1 MPDSPSKEPPVRNPS
16 ICLTLRCTVVAGLF
30 GLATAHAASLGT
42 SGYSQNFDAMG
53 TTGTAAP
60 IDWTV
65 YTGASGTSNTTWS
78 TTIPGSGVA
87 AMVPTTAALTAT
99 TTPNGTNNN
108 GFNAALSASATSD
121 RVLATS
127 PTQVSGAALQVVL
140 TNDTG
145 AAVDSLSV
153 GYDTVRFTSVSTA
166 NELPGYWLF
175 YSLDNT
181 TWTNVSSLNPTIA
194 TVPNTVG
201 VTSTAGSF
209 SLGASVAP
217 GASIELRWVD
227 DNAVQTSPDQIIGLN
242 NVVVAAVP
250 EADGFALALAGLAFT
265 GLLAAR
271 RRKA

>member
-1 MPDSPSKEPPVRNPS
+1 MRDSPSKEPPVRTQPIS
-16 ICLTLRCTVVAGLF
+16 LTLRCTVLAGLF
-30 GLATAHAASLGT
+30 GIATAHAASLGA
-42 SGYSQNFDAMG
+42 SGYSQDFDSMG

-87 AMVPTTAALTAT
+87 AMVATTAALTAT
-99 TTPNGTNNN
+99 TTPSGTNNN

-145 AAVDSLSV
+145 ASVDSLNVS
-153 GYDTVRFTSVSTA
+153 YDTVRFTSVSTA

-175 YSLDNT
+175 YSLDNM

-201 VTSTAGSF
+201 VTSTTGSF

-217 GASIELRWVD
+217 GASIELRWED